1 MLKNKAAFYKM
12 QKILP
17 TTSIILIFI
26 SHSVIASEV
35 TKCFEGAWRHLGNGE
50 LGLTRGSAIELCN

>member
-1 MLKNKAAFYKM
+1 M

-35 TKCFEGAWRHLGNGE
+35 TKCFEEAWRHPGNGG